1 MTRISKVLAVPAAGA
16 LYFEDLSALQA
27 GATKVGG
34 GIARGATQAVS
45 VGLVLDDGQVAW
57 GDCVA
62 MAQSGRGGRHPSFR
76 SADGLDTIRRAVA
89 PALEGRALTSFR
101 ELSMEVDAL
110 IESVQETR
118 PLPPKPE
125 PVASEFAGDDVV
137 EDASRRALFAAA
149 ARLLRPLPDEDEEDA
164 AGSGV
169 PPQDEIL
176 TEQVAVERPLHPAVR
191 YGVSQALLR
200 AVAMVRGLTMA
211 EVVAEE
217 WGLPRPSAPV
227 PIHALSGPDRY
238 LSADKMIVRRVES
251 LPDAPIDNMKE
262 HLGDEGFKLSSY
274 LRWLVGRIQ
283 ELASDGYRPTIH
295 LDLNGA
301 LGQLFENDMGKV
313 LGKLY
318 GMEFTVKPYRLRVEN
333 PVVMESREEQIDA
346 LKTLRRYVQFRKM
359 NVQLVADEWA
369 NTLDDIQA
377 FLDAEVADMVHI
389 KMPELGGL
397 HNSIEAVLACQANDV
412 GAYLGGSP
420 AETNLAARVAVHV
433 ALATRPQL
441 LMAKPGTGVD
451 EAISLAQNEM
461 ARSLAWIR
469 ARGD

>member
-1 MTRISKVLAVPAAGA
+1 
-16 LYFEDLSALQA
+16 
-27 GATKVGG
+27 
-34 GIARGATQAVS
+34 
-45 VGLVLDDGQVAW
+45 
-57 GDCVA
+57 
-62 MAQSGRGGRHPSFR
+62 
-76 SADGLDTIRRAVA
+76 
-89 PALEGRALTSFR
+89 
-101 ELSMEVDAL
+101 
-110 IESVQETR
+110 
-118 PLPPKPE
+118 
-125 PVASEFAGDDVV
+125 
-137 EDASRRALFAAA
+137 
-149 ARLLRPLPDEDEEDA
+149 LLRPFPDEEEGDV
-164 AGSGV
+164 AGSGG
-169 PPQDEIL
+169 PPQEEIL
-176 TEQVAVERPLHPAVR
+176 TEQVTVERPLHPAVR

-200 AVAMVRGLTMA
+200 AVAMARGLTMA
-211 EVVAEE
+211 EVVTEE

-318 GMEFTVKPYRLRVEN
+318 GMEFAVKPYRLRVEN

-359 NVQLVADEWA
+359 NVQLVADEWT
-369 NTLDDIQA
+369 NTLDDIRA
-377 FLDAEVADMVHI
+377 FLDAEAADMVHI

-451 EAISLAQNEM
+451 EAISLVQNEM
-461 ARSLAWIR
+461 ARGLAWVR

>member
-16 LYFEDLSALQA
+16 LYFEDLSARQA

-34 GIARGATQAVS
+34 GIARGVTEAVS

-62 MAQSGRGGRHPSFR
+62 MAQSGRGGQHPSFR
-76 SADGLDTIRRAVA
+76 SADGLDTVRRAVA

-101 ELSMEVDAL
+101 ELSIEVDAL
-110 IESVQETR
+110 IESLQETR

-125 PVASEFAGDDVV
+125 PVALESVDDDVV

-149 ARLLRPLPDEDEEDA
+149 ARLLRPFPDEEEGDV
-164 AGSGV
+164 AGSGG
-169 PPQDEIL
+169 PPQEEIL
-176 TEQVAVERPLHPAVR
+176 TEQVTVERPLHTAVR

-200 AVAMVRGLTMA
+200 AVAMARGLTMA
-211 EVVAEE
+211 EVVTEE

-262 HLGDEGFKLSSY
+262 HLGDEGVKLSSS

-283 ELASDGYRPTIH
+283 ELASDG
-295 LDLNGA
+295 
-301 LGQLFENDMGKV
+301 
-313 LGKLY
+313 
-318 GMEFTVKPYRLRVEN
+318 MEFAVKPYRLRVEN
-333 PVVMESREEQIDA
+333 PVLMESREEQIDA

-369 NTLDDIQA
+369 NTLDDIRI
-377 FLDAEVADMVHI
+377 FLDAEAADMVHI

-451 EAISLAQNEM
+451 EAISLVQNEM
-461 ARSLAWIR
+461 ARGLAWVR